1 VGFELIVVKF
11 HGILISLID
20 QNTGCMDN
28 LYTQSFKKELNDNI
42 YTLYFPFKKSFVF
55 KDLLDELSIPRDYIS
70 CISLNGK
77 GRIKDKGFYDV
88 VISDGDTLE
97 IFPLLAAG

>member
-1 VGFELIVVKF
+1 MIVVKF

-20 QNTGCMDN
+20 QNTESIKN
-28 LYTQSFKKELNDNI
+28 LYSKSFKKELNDNI
-42 YTLYFPFKKSFVF
+42 YTLYFPFKKSFIF
-55 KDLLDELSIPRDYIS
+55 KDLLDELSIPKDYVF
-70 CISLNGK
+70 CIIINGK
-77 GRIKDKGFYDV
+77 ARIKDKGFYDV